1 MELILCWMMIA
12 LQLNGI
18 HTEGIHI
25 KTFGT
30 GTNVSLLCSNR
41 TFNTLIMENW
51 NIKRR
56 GGDGCSVG
64 FLSEKNGTHSTCDS
78 RITIQQ
84 KSDHVILHISPFKP
98 SDEGNYTCQ
107 THFSEGEEIIH
118 FHVTAESNVNASEV
132 QHRQP
137 PPTGIVIW
145 MVCSFGALLTL
156 IVLSSVIIW
165 GKLQSKRRKKLGERE
180 RFKFHT
186 EEIQDMEPYITYTEK
201 TNVIYNF

>member
-18 HTEGIHI
+18 HTEGIHK

-30 GTNVSLLCSNR
+30 GTNVSLLYSNR
-41 TFNTLIMENW
+41 TFNTLILEKW
-51 NIKRR
+51 NIERR
-56 GGDGCSVG
+56 GGDDC
-64 FLSEKNGTHSTCDS
+64 
-78 RITIQQ
+78 Q
-84 KSDHVILHISPFKP
+84 P
-98 SDEGNYTCQ
+98 SDEGNYTCS
-107 THFSEGEEIIH
+107 THFSGGVESTH

-201 TNVIYNF
+201 TKYAFVEFHHLGGQCNSSIHIITAAHSVWCQIQWDKDSQMT